1 MLCRSMYIS
10 LFYTKLVEGLQA
22 TAGLWNMHEA
32 NALHLVEN
40 KGKQITNPLTLH
52 LQETWTIE

>member
-1 MLCRSMYIS
+1 MMLCRSMYIS

-52 LQETWTIE
+52 LQET